1 MGFQLSKRAA
11 IVNIL
16 AHFAAF
22 DGVYVRLIYYVS
34 HLVPIFFFIRPG
46 PDLFSF
52 FGIFRV
58 TWVTHNFLMPPSQK
72 KKVHKT
78 KYSYIYLVFQMENL
92 RMGSISIYGGER
104 MILHCIS
111 DVN

>member
-34 HLVPIFFFIRPG
+34 HLVPIFF
-46 PDLFSF
+46 LFGRSPTF
-52 FGIFRV
+52 SVSSVFCRVLRRVWVGSIMHSVSNLVPNFLKPFGIGRYQSTVFTR
-58 TWVTHNFLMPPSQK
+58 FLCN
-72 KKVHKT
+72 T
-78 KYSYIYLVFQMENL
+78 
-92 RMGSISIYGGER
+92 
-104 MILHCIS
+104 
-111 DVN
+111 